1 MFVLYLIGGISIIVY
16 IICILKYRTD
26 DNPFNDFKSKIKFNK
41 NQGNY
46 EPLAIKSSLC
56 LTVFKPRSI
65 GYWFSEWFELEI
77 EIQGTKDEWNK
88 FKLKNYDLD
97 FGFTQ
102 LEESFGIIHVYGY
115 SNESRQKILYSKG
128 TIDDI
133 TKNLCYEKTIYVK

>member
-88 FKLKNYDLD
+88 FKLNNYDLD

-102 LEESFGIIHVYGY
+102 LE
-115 SNESRQKILYSKG
+115 
-128 TIDDI
+128 
-133 TKNLCYEKTIYVK
+133 